1 MVKFTIVPFFLILSG
16 VVSASPTPAKVGV
29 SLEKRFNVLTGQ
41 WESENIGNGQYILF
55 NNLWGKDQPGTSG
68 SQTTEALSYSGTTI
82 SWKTQYSWSGNPND
96 VKSYAN
102 VALLKALGRQLSAIK
117 TVPTTWR
124 WTYSAAASDLV
135 ANVSYDLWLSNIP
148 NGTAA
153 STTSTYEIMIWL
165 SNRRAGPAGSQVAT
179 TTIGGQSW
187 KVFKGRTASTT
198 STYEI
203 MIWLSNRRA
212 GPAGSQVATAN
223 IGGQNWAV
231 FKGRVQTWDV
241 YSFVASSE
249 LTNYNADLKP
259 FFTYLSSSHGVSLS
273 QYLVALQAG
282 TEPFQ
287 KSGTLTTTSYTA
299 AVN

>member
-1 MVKFTIVPFFLILSG
+1 MVKLTIVPFFLIITG
-16 VVSASPTPAKVGV
+16 VVSTSPTPAKVGV

-102 VALLKALGRQLSAIK
+102 VALLKGLGRQLSAIK
-117 TVPTTWR
+117 TIPTTWR

-179 TTIGGQSW
+179 
-187 KVFKGRTASTT
+187 
-198 STYEI
+198 
-203 MIWLSNRRA
+203 
-212 GPAGSQVATAN
+212 AN

-231 FKGRVQTWDV
+231 FKGRFQTWDV